1 MAECIRAGESYGAL
15 RMMYAKHS
23 RVVAPIPNT
32 YLVVPNELELAV
44 GFKDMA
50 VHGGSKLTAFALRCS
65 NNGVKFSWLDAGVH
79 VPIVSNIWKLFK
91 LRARDHHSALVLMRD
106 ETVLDHTHR
115 ASPPPLER
123 WFSTMRPVITAFS
136 PWCMRRSG
144 VETFAVACV
153 VGFITACVT
162 FKYAIGFYKSAS
174 VADLSKGIVSGTVYY
189 NILFLLT
196 ILLTPVF
203 CVFEF
208 IALCTSLFYAPEHFG
223 GELRARGPTVTII
236 KDEDED
242 DYDWLGAVSHLD
254 GEGSFAQTGKWKQQ
268 RE

>member
-1 MAECIRAGESYGAL
+1 M
-15 RMMYAKHS
+15 
-23 RVVAPIPNT
+23 
-32 YLVVPNELELAV
+32 
-44 GFKDMA
+44 
-50 VHGGSKLTAFALRCS
+50 
-65 NNGVKFSWLDAGVH
+65 
-79 VPIVSNIWKLFK
+79 
-91 LRARDHHSALVLMRD
+91 
-106 ETVLDHTHR
+106 
-115 ASPPPLER
+115 
-123 WFSTMRPVITAFS
+123 ITAFS

-242 DYDWLGAVSHLD
+242 DYDWLERGQPPRLEKEVLLKPESGNNSASD
-254 GEGSFAQTGKWKQQ
+254 APRIKESPKKAWRRRG
-268 RE
+268 

>member
-1 MAECIRAGESYGAL
+1 
-15 RMMYAKHS
+15 MMYAKHS

-50 VHGGSKLTAFALRCS
+50 VHDGFELTAFALRCS

-115 ASPPPLER
+115 ASLTVACVSAG
-123 WFSTMRPVITAFS
+123 FSTIAPVITAFS

-162 FKYAIGFYKSAS
+162 FK
-174 VADLSKGIVSGTVYY
+174 
-189 NILFLLT
+189 
-196 ILLTPVF
+196 
-203 CVFEF
+203 
-208 IALCTSLFYAPEHFG
+208 
-223 GELRARGPTVTII
+223 
-236 KDEDED
+236 
-242 DYDWLGAVSHLD
+242 
-254 GEGSFAQTGKWKQQ
+254 
-268 RE
+268 